1 MRKRTELKT
10 EPAALPRLAG
20 GAERYRLLAITPFE
34 RADLPL
40 ARALARQGVAAALDL
55 GRDPAAWPAL
65 FAQLARERGADF
77 GLRLADGVDLGELTP
92 PACVSFLILD
102 GDPAKLPAHWRA
114 LPVLAQVCSVEEAQ
128 SALKAG
134 VAGLIAKGQES
145 GGRIGAESSFVLLQ
159 RLVAL
164 ADEQAGEGEPLPV
177 YCQGGIGLN
186 TAAAAF
192 TGGAAGVVLDSV
204 LAVFPE
210 CSLPEEL
217 KAQVLGMD
225 GSEAREAAGYHV
237 YARGQ
242 REVAALEGLDAAA
255 VRARLV
261 AGELLP
267 IGQDAALARLLL
279 GECSNLEAL
288 AQTLRLRIAGQIQQ
302 AQSLRVLDEGNAWAR
317 SHGTRYPVAQGPMTR
332 VSDTAAFTATV
343 AKDGGL
349 PFLALSLM
357 REAACRELLEATV
370 QQVGDKPWGVGV
382 LGFAEAA
389 ILEPQLALVKEFK
402 PSVLLLAG
410 GRPSQARPFIELGIP
425 TYLHVPSPGLLDLFL
440 KDGATHFVFEGREC
454 GGHVGPR
461 YSFVLWEQA
470 IALLAQHEQPES
482 LHILFAGGIH
492 DERSA
497 AMVATIAAP
506 LAARGAKIGVLMG
519 TAYIATVEAVRDGAV
534 LEGFQKKALS
544 GAETALVETA
554 PGHAIRCLP
563 SGFMDLFAREKSR
576 LQGEGIDTKEAWKA
590 LEGLTVGR
598 LRIATKGVDYV
609 EGKLTPIKAAVQEAE
624 GMYMI
629 GQVIAMKQA
638 ATTVADLHAQVTRGA
653 SAYLAQVQAPQP
665 QRAANAEPVAV
676 VGMACI
682 YPGSPDLETYWGNIL
697 EGRDLV
703 SEVPAERWNVAQY
716 YRGADAPNDKSVSK
730 WGGFISDT
738 PFDPLQFGIPPAS
751 LAAIEPVQ
759 LLSLQVAKQ
768 ALKDAGYASK
778 WFDREK
784 TSVIFG
790 AEAGMDLGNQ
800 YNFRNLFPQY
810 CGELPKELAE
820 ALPSLTEDSFPG
832 MLVNVISGRI
842 ANRLGLGGVNYAV
855 TAACGSSLTAIELG
869 VKELR
874 FGSSDTVLAGG
885 ADFHNGIAD
894 FLMFS
899 SVGALSAKG
908 RCRSFDNEADGIAL
922 GEGVGVVVLKRLA
935 DAERD
940 GDRIYAVIDGV
951 AGSSDGKGLGLTAPR
966 KEGQKR
972 ALERTYWQA
981 GVLPGEVGLVEAHG
995 TGTVVG
1001 DRTELKTLT
1010 EVYLASGAV
1019 PGQANLGSVKSQIG
1033 HTKCAAG
1040 IAGLI
1045 KVAKALHH
1053 RVLPPTGQV
1062 TTPNAAWKRDS
1073 SPFQLNR
1080 QPAPWLPRAALAR
1093 GAVSA
1098 FGFGGANFHAVLSA
1112 YPAHQSAV
1120 GAAAL
1125 PAELFAVRGGSR
1137 AEAEATL
1144 RRLADFLAASDA
1156 PLALRDLARTV
1167 WEAGEGPVQFA
1178 FVASD
1183 VANLSQ
1189 RIVAALS
1196 GASVSGIAVRKDVAP
1211 GKLALLFSGQG
1222 SQYPG
1227 MLRDLLVYFPPRAEL
1242 LAAGRA
1248 ELPYIYPTTAYDDAS
1263 RAQQQQA
1270 LTDTRRAQP
1279 ALGLVELAAFEW
1291 LRGLG
1296 ISPDMAAGHSY
1307 GELAALAAAGAFDA
1321 ETLLRLSRAR
1331 AEAIVSAIQG
1341 DDNGAMAAV
1350 RLDAATLA
1358 PLLEG
1363 FPSVVM
1369 ANQNSP
1375 IQTVISGPTAD
1386 VEAACAFLG
1395 QANVGYKRIATD
1407 CAFHSPLMAAAEAN
1421 YAAALKGQAV
1431 GALAWPVYSNSS
1443 AEPHVN
1449 EAAAIR
1455 SALASHIVSPV
1466 RFVAEIE
1473 RMYADGAR
1481 SFIEVGPR
1489 KVLSGLVAR
1498 ILKDQPHQVYALDAE
1513 ERGLAG
1519 LLDTL
1524 AQLAVLLP
1532 GFDAAALYAGRAETI
1547 DLAQP
1552 RKLAATTWLVNG
1564 GHARPLK
1571 GRAPAYAAATITAPV
1586 IEVAAALAAPPAL
1599 APQYAAHAPAQTL
1612 ASSAGEQALVDY
1624 LGNMRELVNAQ
1635 RDVLLGYFGAP
1646 AAPRAERL
1654 VNPAPAPSRAAI
1666 APAISAP
1673 LPTPTVT
1680 APVVAAQPLSRAPA
1694 APDSQGVLLAI
1705 VSERTGYPAEML
1717 DLDLD
1722 LEADLSIDSI
1732 KRLEIIGEL
1741 SQRLSLRSVI
1751 GSNADALLEQLAAQ
1765 KTLRA
1770 VIAWLAEKLPAASAA
1785 PVASSHG
1792 APVAAPAPV
1801 AAATPPVAQVLLD
1814 IVSQSTG
1821 YPPEALD
1828 LDLDLE
1834 ADLSIDSIKR
1844 LEIIGEL
1851 SQRLSLRSAIG
1862 SNADALLEQ
1871 LAAQKSLRAVLAWLS
1886 EKLPAPAAAP
1896 RQPAAPV
1903 AAPAAAAPAPVAT
1916 RPSVSQ
1922 LLLDIVSQS
1931 TGYPPEAL
1939 DLDLDLEADLSIDS
1953 IKRLEIVGQLGAR
1966 LGVDSGQDKDAM
1978 QEQLSRLKTL
1988 RAMIAWL
1995 EQRHP
2000 QAATPPPAAPVAAAP
2015 KEAGIPLERYV
2026 LRRQDAPPAVPAS
2039 FSLSGKKFLISDDR
2053 LGLAERVA
2061 SLLHARGAIAEIV
2074 DFPSATVIPAELDQI
2089 DGLIHLWSLNPASR
2103 LRDVK
2108 RFFAVVRESLQKR
2121 ARHLL
2126 VASALGG
2133 DFGAAGAANNFRRGG
2148 GFAGL
2153 VKSVVKEFPELR
2165 AHWIDFD
2172 LSEKLD
2178 AIARHIEAELL
2189 AANPLPEVAYQGGR
2203 RYAREIVPTELTAGS
2218 LDGLPLTPESTVLI
2232 TGGAR
2237 GITALIAIELA
2248 RRYRCHLEV
2257 VGRSAMPVGEESA
2270 LTRGIDDPRKLR
2282 QALLAAEPK
2291 QKPAEIEAQARR
2303 ILADRA
2309 SRETYAQVIAAGGS
2323 LAYTKLDVRDGK
2335 AFLGFID
2342 EVYQRRGRIDGVI
2355 HGAGVVEDKLVR
2367 DKTDESFGRVFDT
2380 KVGGALALRKRIR
2393 DDVKFVVFFSS
2404 VASAF
2409 GNKGQVDYASANDVL
2424 DKLAYSWQQRIS
2436 GRVLSVNWGPWADTG
2451 MVSESLK
2458 NEYQRK
2464 GIGLIPQ
2471 QEGVDALLRELS
2483 QGQGDSQV
2491 LLMCGKPESFDG
2503 RSTPTNQEAAAR

>member
-1 MRKRTELKT
+1 MSNNQNEASATS
-10 EPAALPRLAG
+10 ALQRPSFDPQRFG
-20 GAERYRLLAITPFE
+20 ILAITPLE

-40 ARALARQGVAAALDL
+40 ARALSRQQVAVAIDL
-55 GRDPAAWPAL
+55 GRDPAGWGPVLAAL
-65 FAQLARERGADF
+65 SRERSAGL
-77 GLRLADGVDLGELTP
+77 GLRLPDGVAAGSQE
-92 PACVSFLILD
+92 
-102 GDPAKLPAHWRA
+102 LPAAADFVVADATAELPASWRR
-114 LPVLAQVCSVEEAQ
+114 LPVIVQVCSVAEAEQ
-128 SALKAG
+128 ALAAG
-134 VAGLIAKGQES
+134 AAGLIAKGQES
-145 GGRIGAESSFVLLQ
+145 GGRIGEESSFVLLQ
-159 RLVAL
+159 RLVPL
-164 ADEQAGEGEPLPV
+164 ARAAGVPV
-177 YCQGGIGLN
+177 WCQGGIALH
-186 TAAAAF
+186 TAAGAVA
-192 TGGAAGVVLDSV
+192 GGAFGVVLDSV
-204 LAVFPE
+204 LGAFPE
-210 CSLPEEL
+210 SSLPAEL
-217 KAQVLGMD
+217 KSQLLAMD
-225 GSEAREAAGYHV
+225 GSEVRAAAGYQVH
-237 YARGQ
+237 ARSP
-242 REVAALEGLDAAA
+242 REIAALDAMDAGALRAA
-255 VRARLV
+255 LAS
-261 AGELLP
+261 GTLLP
-267 IGQDAALARLLL
+267 LGQDASLSRLLL
-279 GECSNLEAL
+279 NDCPNLEAL
-288 AQTLRLRIAGQIQQ
+288 LQTLRQRIAGQLRQ
-302 AQSLRVLDEGNAWAR
+302 AQALRVLDEGNAWAR

-332 VSDTAAFTATV
+332 VSDTAAFSAAV
-343 AKDGGL
+343 AEQGGL

-357 REAACRELLEATV
+357 KEQPSRELLEATRA
-370 QQVGDKPWGVGV
+370 QVGDRPWGVGL
-382 LGFAEAA
+382 LGFAAPE
-389 ILEPQLALVKEFK
+389 ILDPQLELVKQIK
-402 PSVLLLAG
+402 PPVLLLAG
-410 GRPSQARPFIELGIP
+410 GRPAQARPFVEMGIA
-425 TYLHVPSPGLLDLFL
+425 TYLHVPSPGLLDIFL

-470 IALLAQHEQPES
+470 LALLAQVEQPEK

-492 DERSA
+492 DERSS
-497 AMVATIAAP
+497 AMVAAIAAP
-506 LAARGAKIGVLMG
+506 LAARGARIGVLMG
-519 TAYIATVEAVRDGAV
+519 TAYIATAEAVTHGAV
-534 LEGFQKKALS
+534 LEGFQRKALE
-544 GAETALVETA
+544 GGETALVETA

-563 SGFMDLFAREKSR
+563 SGFMDLFAREKAR
-576 LQGEGIDTKEAWKA
+576 LQAEGVDTKEAWKA
-590 LEGLTVGR
+590 LEALTVGR
-598 LRIATKGVDYV
+598 LRIATKGVDYIDGRLAPV
-609 EGKLTPIKAAVQEAE
+609 DAAAQEAE

-638 ATTVADLHAQVTRGA
+638 VTTIADLHAQVTRGA
-653 SAYLAQVQAPQP
+653 VQYLDSVRPPALP
-665 QRAANAEPVAV
+665 RAAQAEPVAI
-676 VGMACI
+676 VGMACL
-682 YPGSPDLETYWGNIL
+682 YPGSPDLESYWGNIL
-697 EGRDLV
+697 EGRDLIG
-703 SEVPAERWNVAQY
+703 EVPADRWSVAQY
-716 YRGADAPNDKSVSK
+716 YRGADAPADKSVSK
-730 WGGFISDT
+730 WGGFIADT
-738 PFDPLQFGIPPAS
+738 PFDPLQYGIPPAS

-759 LLSLQVAKQ
+759 LLSLEVTRQ
-768 ALKDAGYASK
+768 ALKDAGYDSR

-800 YNFRNLFPQY
+800 YTFRNLFPQY
-810 CGELPKELAE
+810 CGELPPALAA

-855 TAACGSSLTAIELG
+855 TSACASSLTAIELG

-874 FGSSDTVLAGG
+874 AGSSEVVLAGG

-940 GDRIYAVIDGV
+940 GDRIYAVIDGI

-972 ALERTYWQA
+972 ALERAYWQA
-981 GVLPGEVGLVEAHG
+981 GLLPAEVGLVEAHG

-1010 EVYLASGAV
+1010 EVYLAGGAL
-1019 PGQANLGSVKSQIG
+1019 PGQAALGSVKSQIG

-1062 TTPNAAWKRDS
+1062 TRPNAAWRPDS

-1080 QPAPWLPRAALAR
+1080 QPAPWLPQAPTAR

-1098 FGFGGANFHAVLSA
+1098 FGFGGTNFHAVLSA
-1112 YPAHQSAV
+1112 YPAHQSAI
-1120 GAAAL
+1120 GAAAW
-1125 PAELFAVRGGSR
+1125 PAELFVLRGAGR

-1144 RRLADFLAASDA
+1144 KRLAGFLAASDA
-1156 PLALRDLARTV
+1156 PLSLRDLARSA
-1167 WEAGEGPVQFA
+1167 WEAGEGAVQFA
-1178 FVASD
+1178 FVAAD
-1183 VANLSQ
+1183 TGELSQ
-1189 RIVAALS
+1189 RIAALLAGGKA
-1196 GASVSGIAVRKDVAP
+1196 GARADDAAP

-1227 MLRDLLVYFPPRAEL
+1227 MLRELLVYFPPAAEL
-1242 LAAGRA
+1242 LAAARQ
-1248 ELPYIYPTTAYDDAS
+1248 ELPYIYPTTAYDDDA
-1263 RAQQQQA
+1263 RRRQQQA

-1279 ALGLVELAAFEW
+1279 ALGLVEFAAFEW

-1296 ISPDMAAGHSY
+1296 LKPDMAAGHSY
-1307 GELAALAAAGAFDA
+1307 GELAALATAGAFDA
-1321 ETLLRLSRAR
+1321 ATLLALSRAR
-1331 AEAIVSAIQG
+1331 AEAIVSAVG
-1341 DDNGAMAAV
+1341 GGDNGAMAAV
-1350 RLDAATLA
+1350 RLDTTALA

-1363 FPSVVM
+1363 FPGVVM

-1375 IQTVISGPTAD
+1375 VQTVISGPSAAI
-1386 VEAACAFLG
+1386 EAACAFLSQQNIG
-1395 QANVGYKRIATD
+1395 CKRIETD
-1407 CAFHSPLMAAAEAN
+1407 CAFHSPLMAAAEAR
-1421 YAAALKGQAV
+1421 YAEALRGQAV
-1431 GALAWPVYSNSS
+1431 GALQWPVYSNRS
-1443 AEPHVN
+1443 AEPHRDDA
-1449 EAAAIR
+1449 EAIR
-1455 SALASHIVSPV
+1455 RELASHIVSPV

-1473 RMYADGAR
+1473 RMHEDGAR
-1481 SFIEVGPR
+1481 LFLEIGPR
-1489 KVLSGLVAR
+1489 KVLTGLVGR
-1498 ILKDQPHQVYALDAE
+1498 ILRDRPHGTLALDPE

-1519 LLDTL
+1519 LLETL
-1524 AQLAVLLP
+1524 AQLALRLP
-1532 GFDAAALYAGRAETI
+1532 GFDATALFAGRAQVL
-1547 DLAQP
+1547 DLSQP

-1564 GHARPLK
+1564 GHARPLR
-1571 GRAPAYAAATITAPV
+1571 GAAPAHGAALITAPV
-1586 IEVAAALAAPPAL
+1586 VEFGAAAGTVVMPALAA
-1599 APQYAAHAPAQTL
+1599 T
-1612 ASSAGEQALVDY
+1612 SSVGEQALIGY

-1635 RDVLLGYFGAP
+1635 RDVLLGFFGAP
-1646 AAPRAERL
+1646 APARLGER
-1654 VNPAPAPSRAAI
+1654 
-1666 APAISAP
+1666 P
-1673 LPTPTVT
+1673 LPALPAVTVAATPAVTVT
-1680 APVVAAQPLSRAPA
+1680 VSTPAAPA
-1694 APDSQGVLLAI
+1694 APDSQPALLAI
-1705 VSERTGYPAEML
+1705 VSERTGYPADML

-1732 KRLEIIGEL
+1732 KRLEIVGEL
-1741 SQRLSLRSVI
+1741 AQRLSLRSAL
-1751 GSNADALLEQLAAQ
+1751 GADADKLLDQLAAQ

-1770 VIAWLAEKLPAASAA
+1770 VLGWLSDRLPAAAPATTTVSIGQGSGKVEVAVAVPAAA
-1785 PVASSHG
+1785 P
-1792 APVAAPAPV
+1792 PVS
-1801 AAATPPVAQVLLD
+1801 QLLLD
-1814 IVSQSTG
+1814 IVSQGTG

-1844 LEIIGEL
+1844 LE
-1851 SQRLSLRSAIG
+1851 
-1862 SNADALLEQ
+1862 
-1871 LAAQKSLRAVLAWLS
+1871 V
-1886 EKLPAPAAAP
+1886 
-1896 RQPAAPV
+1896 
-1903 AAPAAAAPAPVAT
+1903 
-1916 RPSVSQ
+1916 
-1922 LLLDIVSQS
+1922 
-1931 TGYPPEAL
+1931 
-1939 DLDLDLEADLSIDS
+1939 
-1953 IKRLEIVGQLGAR
+1953 VGQLGTR
-1966 LGVDSGQDKDAM
+1966 LGVASGSDRDAM

-2000 QAATPPPAAPVAAAP
+2000 AAAAQAAAAP
-2015 KEAGIPLERYV
+2015 ESAAAPGIPLERYV
-2026 LRRQDAPPAVPAS
+2026 LRRQDAPPTVPAQI
-2039 FSLSGKKFLISDDR
+2039 SLTGKHFLLSDDR

-2061 SLLHARGAIAEIV
+2061 ALLIARGAAVEIV
-2074 DFPSATVIPAELDQI
+2074 DFPSAKVLPTDLDRI

-2108 RFFAVVRESLQKR
+2108 RFFAVAREALQKNG
-2121 ARHLL
+2121 RHLL

-2133 DFGAAGAANNFRRGG
+2133 DFGASGANFRRGA

-2165 AHWIDFD
+2165 AHWVDFD
-2172 LSEKLD
+2172 LSESLD

-2203 RYAREIVPTELTAGS
+2203 RHVREIVPTELTRGS

-2248 RRYRCHLEV
+2248 KRYRCHLEV
-2257 VGRSAMPVGEESA
+2257 VGRSPMPTGEESA
-2270 LTRGIDDPRKLR
+2270 QTRGIDDPRKLR
-2282 QALLAAEPK
+2282 QALLAADPR
-2291 QKPAEIEAQARR
+2291 QKPAEIEQQARR

-2309 SRETYAQVIAAGGS
+2309 ARETYAQVIAAGGS
-2323 LAYTKLDVRDGK
+2323 LNFTRLDVRDGK
-2335 AFLGFID
+2335 AFLAFID
-2342 EVYQRRGRIDGVI
+2342 GVYERRGRIDGVI

-2409 GNKGQVDYASANDVL
+2409 GNRGQVDYASANDVL

-2471 QEGVDALLRELS
+2471 QEGVAALLRELA
-2483 QGQGDSQV
+2483 QAQGDSQV
-2491 LLMCGKPESFDG
+2491 VLMCGKPESFDG
-2503 RSTPTNQEAAAR
+2503 RAAPGTREVGA

>member
-1 MRKRTELKT
+1 MSNNKPNTTFDPQRF
-10 EPAALPRLAG
+10 G
-20 GAERYRLLAITPFE
+20 ILAITPLE
-34 RADLPL
+34 RADLAL
-40 ARALARQGVAAALDL
+40 ARALWRQQAAAVIDL
-55 GRDPAAWPAL
+55 GRDPARWPAI
-65 FAQLARERGADF
+65 LASLATERGPGL
-77 GLRLADGVDLGELTP
+77 GLRLAETAVPEGLALPASVGFLVTDGVE
-92 PACVSFLILD
+92 
-102 GDPAKLPAHWRA
+102 A
-114 LPVLAQVCSVEEAQ
+114 LPEAWQGVPRIAQVCSVAEARQ
-128 SALKAG
+128 ALAAG
-134 VAGLIAKGQES
+134 AVGLIAKGQET
-145 GGRIGAESSFVLLQ
+145 GGRVGEESSFVLLQ
-159 RLVAL
+159 RLVPL
-164 ADEQAGEGEPLPV
+164 AQAAGVPV
-177 YCQGGIGLN
+177 WCQGGIGLH
-186 TAAAAF
+186 TAAGAVA
-192 TGGAAGVVLDSV
+192 GGAFGVVIDSV
-204 LAVFPE
+204 LGGFPE
-210 CSLPEEL
+210 SALPAEL
-217 KAQVLGMD
+217 KSQLLAMD
-225 GSEAREAAGYHV
+225 GSEVRAAAGYQVH
-237 YARGQ
+237 ARSP
-242 REVAALEGLDAAA
+242 REIAAVDAMDAPALRAALA
-255 VRARLV
+255 
-261 AGELLP
+261 AGELLAL
-267 IGQDAALARLLL
+267 GQDAALSRPLLN
-279 GECSNLEAL
+279 ECPNIETLV
-288 AQTLRLRIAGQIQQ
+288 QTLRQRIAGQLRQ
-302 AQSLRVLDEGNAWAR
+302 AQALRVLDEDNAWAR

-332 VSDTAAFTATV
+332 VSDTAAFSAAV
-343 AKDGGL
+343 AEQGGL

-357 REAACRELLEATV
+357 KEQPSRELLEATKA
-370 QQVGDKPWGVGV
+370 QVGDRPWGVGL
-382 LGFAEAA
+382 LGFAAPE
-389 ILEPQLALVKEFK
+389 ILDPQLELVKQLR
-402 PSVLLLAG
+402 PPVLLLAG
-410 GRPSQARPFIELGIP
+410 GRPAQARPFIEMGIA
-425 TYLHVPSPGLLDLFL
+425 TYLHVPSPGLLDIFL

-470 IALLAQHEQPES
+470 LALLAQVEQPEK

-492 DERSA
+492 DERSS
-497 AMVATIAAP
+497 AMVAAIAAP

-519 TAYIATVEAVRDGAV
+519 TAYIATAEAVTHGAV
-534 LEGFQKKALS
+534 LEGFQRKALE
-544 GAETALVETA
+544 GGETALVETA

-563 SGFMDLFAREKSR
+563 SGFMDLFAREKAR
-576 LQGEGIDTKEAWKA
+576 LQGEGVDTKEAWKA

-609 EGKLTPIKAAVQEAE
+609 DGRLAPVDVAVQEAE

-629 GQVIAMKQA
+629 GQVIAMKRA
-638 ATTVADLHAQVTRGA
+638 VTTIADLHAQVTRGA
-653 SAYLAQVQAPQP
+653 VQYLDAVPAPALQRSAQ
-665 QRAANAEPVAV
+665 AEPVAI
-676 VGMACI
+676 VGMACL
-682 YPGSPDLETYWGNIL
+682 YPGSPDLETYWTNIL

-703 SEVPAERWNVAQY
+703 GEVPADRWSVAQY
-716 YRGADAPNDKSVSK
+716 YRGADAPADKSVSK
-730 WGGFISDT
+730 WGGFIADT

-759 LLSLQVAKQ
+759 LLSLEVTRQ
-768 ALKDAGYASK
+768 ALKDAGYDSR

-800 YNFRNLFPQY
+800 YTFRNLFPQY
-810 CGELPKELAE
+810 CGELPPALAE

-855 TAACGSSLTAIELG
+855 TSACASSLTAIELG

-874 FGSSDTVLAGG
+874 AGSSEVVLAGG

-940 GDRIYAVIDGV
+940 GDRIYAVIDGI

-981 GVLPGEVGLVEAHG
+981 GVLPADVGLVEAHG

-1010 EVYLASGAV
+1010 EVYLAGGAL
-1019 PGQANLGSVKSQIG
+1019 PGQAALGSVKSQIG

-1062 TTPNAAWKRDS
+1062 TTPNAAWRPGS

-1080 QPAPWLPRAALAR
+1080 KPAPWLPQAPTAR

-1098 FGFGGANFHAVLSA
+1098 FGFGGTNFHAVLSA

-1120 GAAAL
+1120 GASAW
-1125 PAELFAVRGGSR
+1125 PAELFVLRGASR

-1144 RRLADFLAASDA
+1144 KQLAAFLAASDA
-1156 PLALRDLARTV
+1156 PLSLRDLARTA
-1167 WEAGEGPVQFA
+1167 WEAGEGTVQFA
-1178 FVASD
+1178 FVATD
-1183 VANLSQ
+1183 TAELSQ
-1189 RIVAALS
+1189 RITALLGGGKAGARAEDAA
-1196 GASVSGIAVRKDVAP
+1196 A
-1211 GKLALLFSGQG
+1211 GKFALLFSGQG

-1227 MLRDLLVYFPPRAEL
+1227 MLRELLVYFPPSAEL
-1242 LAAGRA
+1242 LAAARE
-1248 ELPYIYPTTAYDDAS
+1248 ELPYVYPTTAYDDAARS
-1263 RAQQQQA
+1263 RQQQA

-1279 ALGLVELAAFEW
+1279 ALGLVEVAAFEW

-1296 ISPDMAAGHSY
+1296 LKPDMAAGHSY
-1307 GELAALAAAGAFDA
+1307 GELAALATAGAFDA
-1321 ETLLRLSRAR
+1321 ATLLSLSRAR
-1331 AEAIVSAIQG
+1331 AEAIVSAIG
-1341 DDNGAMAAV
+1341 GGDNGAMAAV
-1350 RLDAATLA
+1350 RLDTAALA

-1363 FPSVVM
+1363 FPGVVM

-1375 IQTVISGPTAD
+1375 VQTVISGPTAE
-1386 VEAACAFLG
+1386 VEAACAFLS
-1395 QANVGYKRIATD
+1395 QKNVGCKRIETD
-1407 CAFHSPLMAAAEAN
+1407 CAFHSPLMADAEAR
-1421 YAAALKGQAV
+1421 YAEALSGQAV
-1431 GALAWPVYSNSS
+1431 GALQWPVYSNRS
-1443 AEPHVN
+1443 ATPHRDD
-1449 EAAAIR
+1449 AAAIR
-1455 SALASHIVSPV
+1455 ESLASHIVSPV

-1473 RMYADGAR
+1473 QMHADGAR
-1481 SFIEVGPR
+1481 LFLEIGPR
-1489 KVLSGLVAR
+1489 KVLTGLVGR
-1498 ILKDQPHQVYALDAE
+1498 ILKDQPHRTIALDPE

-1519 LLDTL
+1519 LLETL
-1524 AQLAVLLP
+1524 AQLALLLP
-1532 GFDAAALYAGRAETI
+1532 GFDAAALYAGRAQVL
-1547 DLAQP
+1547 DLSQP

-1564 GHARPLK
+1564 GHARPLR
-1571 GRAPAYAAATITAPV
+1571 GAAPAHGAALITEPVLEFGAADAPSV
-1586 IEVAAALAAPPAL
+1586 PALVAA
-1599 APQYAAHAPAQTL
+1599 
-1612 ASSAGEQALVDY
+1612 SNVGEQALIGY

-1646 AAPRAERL
+1646 APARVVER
-1654 VNPAPAPSRAAI
+1654 
-1666 APAISAP
+1666 P
-1673 LPTPTVT
+1673 LPALPAVTVAATPAVTVTVT
-1680 APVVAAQPLSRAPA
+1680 APAVAAK
-1694 APDSQGVLLAI
+1694 PDSQPALLAI
-1705 VSERTGYPAEML
+1705 VSERTGYPADML

-1732 KRLEIIGEL
+1732 KRLEIVGEL
-1741 SQRLSLRSVI
+1741 AQRLSLRAAL
-1751 GSNADALLEQLAAQ
+1751 GADADKLLDQLAAQ

-1770 VIAWLAEKLPAASAA
+1770 VLGWLSDKLPAAAPATTTVSIDQGSGKVEVAVAVPAA
-1785 PVASSHG
+1785 P
-1792 APVAAPAPV
+1792 PVS
-1801 AAATPPVAQVLLD
+1801 QLLLD
-1814 IVSQSTG
+1814 IVSQGTG

-1844 LEIIGEL
+1844 LE
-1851 SQRLSLRSAIG
+1851 
-1862 SNADALLEQ
+1862 
-1871 LAAQKSLRAVLAWLS
+1871 V
-1886 EKLPAPAAAP
+1886 
-1896 RQPAAPV
+1896 
-1903 AAPAAAAPAPVAT
+1903 
-1916 RPSVSQ
+1916 
-1922 LLLDIVSQS
+1922 
-1931 TGYPPEAL
+1931 
-1939 DLDLDLEADLSIDS
+1939 
-1953 IKRLEIVGQLGAR
+1953 VGQLGTR
-1966 LGVDSGQDKDAM
+1966 LGVSSGSDRDAM

-2000 QAATPPPAAPVAAAP
+2000 AAAAQAAVAPESAEEP
-2015 KEAGIPLERYV
+2015 GIPLERYV
-2026 LRRQDAPPAVPAS
+2026 LRRQDAPPTVPAQI
-2039 FSLSGKKFLISDDR
+2039 SLGGKRFLLSDDR

-2061 SLLHARGAIAEIV
+2061 ALLIARGAAVEIV
-2074 DFPSATVIPAELDQI
+2074 DFPSAKVLPTDLDRI

-2108 RFFAVVRESLQKR
+2108 RFFAVAREALQKNG
-2121 ARHLL
+2121 RHLL

-2133 DFGAAGAANNFRRGG
+2133 DFGASGTNFRRGA

-2165 AHWIDFD
+2165 AHWVDFD
-2172 LSEKLD
+2172 LSESLD

-2203 RYAREIVPTELTAGS
+2203 RHVREIVPTELTRGS

-2248 RRYRCHLEV
+2248 KRYRCHLEV
-2257 VGRSAMPVGEESA
+2257 VGRSPMPTGEESA
-2270 LTRGIDDPRKLR
+2270 QTRGIDDPRKLR
-2282 QALLAAEPK
+2282 QALLAADPK
-2291 QKPAEIEAQARR
+2291 QKPAEIEQQARR

-2309 SRETYAQVIAAGGS
+2309 ARETYAQVIAAGGS
-2323 LAYTKLDVRDGK
+2323 LHYTRLDVRDGK
-2335 AFLGFID
+2335 AFLAFID
-2342 EVYQRRGRIDGVI
+2342 SVYERRGRIDGVI

-2409 GNKGQVDYASANDVL
+2409 GNRGQVDYASANDVL
-2424 DKLAYSWQQRIS
+2424 DKLAYSWQQRIA

-2471 QEGVDALLRELS
+2471 EEGVAALLRELA
-2483 QGQGDSQV
+2483 QAQGDSQV
-2491 LLMCGKPESFDG
+2491 VLMCGKPESFDG
-2503 RSTPTNQEAAAR
+2503 RAAPGTREVGA